1 MVRSPHPVT
10 GADRDQALI
19 FRLVSVDMT
28 QQNLMLLFVG
38 AVLLALIGV
47 VIDRLNFPQKPFR
60 PKTTMVEKGWHT
72 RDRTGAHI
80 TELAEGDTTDSA
92 NAELQE

>member
-1 MVRSPHPVT
+1 
-10 GADRDQALI
+10 
-19 FRLVSVDMT
+19 MT
-28 QQNLMLLFVG
+28 QQNLMLLFAG
-38 AVLLALIGV
+38 AVILGLIGV

-60 PKTTMVEKGWHT
+60 PKTTMVEKGRPS

-80 TELAEGDTTDSA
+80 TDLADDTNPHSA